1 MNGWGLLSAALD
13 GQLAVIPHSFVSP
26 LCSVVSP
33 IPFQPLAAQILTR
46 AALTRRWAPPAA
58 PSRGSTWRRTAKRK
72 RTERR
77 LGWEFYCSVFIISS
91 FTIIISELLI
101 LLTIQLLL
109 VLVVNFHDAWRMWRA
124 RTQWPTWR
132 PPLPE
137 SLARPTS
144 SKTGKGSNSLN
155 IQKDNSFIFFIHC

>member
-46 AALTRRWAPPAA
+46 AAATRRWALPAA

-144 SKTGKGSNSLN
+144 SKTGKGSNSLM
-155 IQKDNSFIFFIHC
+155 QKDNSFIFFIHC

>member
-1 MNGWGLLSAALD
+1 MKYERLGTAVCSAWWPTGCNSTFFCLSTLFRCFA
-13 GQLAVIPHSFVSP
+13 
-26 LCSVVSP
+26 
-33 IPFQPLAAQILTR
+33 FQPLAAQILTR
-46 AALTRRWAPPAA
+46 AAATRRWAPPAA

-77 LGWEFYCSVFIISS
+77 LGWEFYCSFSIISS

-144 SKTGKGSNSLN
+144 SKTGKGSNSLM
-155 IQKDNSFIFFIHC
+155 QKDNSFIFFIHC

>member
-46 AALTRRWAPPAA
+46 AAATRRWAPPAA

-77 LGWEFYCSVFIISS
+77 LGWEFYCSFSIISS

-144 SKTGKGSNSLN
+144 SKTGKGSNS
-155 IQKDNSFIFFIHC
+155 QYSEG